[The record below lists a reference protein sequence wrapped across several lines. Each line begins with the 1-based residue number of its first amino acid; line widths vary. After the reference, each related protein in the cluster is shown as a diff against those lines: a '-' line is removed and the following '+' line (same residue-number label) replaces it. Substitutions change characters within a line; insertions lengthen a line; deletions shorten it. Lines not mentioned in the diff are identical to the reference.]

1 MKAGGL
7 PPGMKQPFLIGI
19 SVSAVLGLAVI
30 AFFLRFLRTHSLDL
44 FVIYRVLLG
53 IAVIVLALKHFHAG

>member
-1 MKAGGL
+1 MKT
-7 PPGMKQPFLIGI
+7 PFLIGI

-30 AFFLRFLRTHSLDL
+30 AFFLRFLRTHSLNL

-53 IAVIVLALKHFHAG
+53 LAVIGLAMMHFHGG